1 MFVTNP
7 IGIVGEDTAAD
18 LLRKQG
24 FKILERNW
32 RLGHFEVDIIAKDN
46 HTIVFAEVKARTTTF
61 GDISPEE
68 YVDEG
73 KKRRMTVAANAYV
86 RLHRIDDLQPRFD
99 IIGVVVNPATHE
111 VVERHHLPGVFSP
124 RTRTITS
131 SAHLP
136 SWRWKMK
143 KKNL

>member
-61 GDISPEE
+61 GDISPEHLDTE
-68 YVDEG
+68 EKLVIYSKDPSDATAPSIYPLICNNT
-73 KKRRMTVAANAYV
+73 KKEC
-86 RLHRIDDLQPRFD
+86 L
-99 IIGVVVNPATHE
+99 
-111 VVERHHLPGVFSP
+111 S
-124 RTRTITS
+124 TS
-131 SAHLP
+131 SPTAQFTKECPTNFITEEPEEYLIFLP
-136 SWRWKMK
+136 TVLELLLISK
-143 KKNL
+143 